1 MVKRKIRN
9 REDFVAGLEACIK
22 AKYDAKSKQ
31 AENEEG
37 NLITTDLY
45 ENILLRRQAEAKEKR
60 ANLQKNRAENCE
72 KVYEKISEQNGEK
85 LTREKILHSYDSL
98 AEEKRLI
105 QKEQHTAQ
113 INQKKLENW
122 REEVQKQLEMRKNQL
137 KKEQIESAKISNQI
151 IDLESRDRAKTEKEY
166 DDKRMKNLA
175 YKSELEEQIKLK
187 KEELE
192 RQKAIEDELDAEL
205 VKYESN
211 LAGNIKKE
219 EENLIDEF
227 NARIS
232 SIQNRK

>member
-72 KVYEKISEQNGEK
+72 KAILNSQHDQQHFNIIYKTKVYEKISEQNGEK

-166 DDKRMKNLA
+166 DNV
-175 YKSELEEQIKLK
+175 I
-187 KEELE
+187 
-192 RQKAIEDELDAEL
+192 
-205 VKYESN
+205 
-211 LAGNIKKE
+211 
-219 EENLIDEF
+219 
-227 NARIS
+227 
-232 SIQNRK
+232 

>member
-1 MVKRKIRN
+1 
-9 REDFVAGLEACIK
+9 
-22 AKYDAKSKQ
+22 
-31 AENEEG
+31 
-37 NLITTDLY
+37 
-45 ENILLRRQAEAKEKR
+45 
-60 ANLQKNRAENCE
+60 
-72 KVYEKISEQNGEK
+72 
-85 LTREKILHSYDSL
+85 L

-113 INQKKLENW
+113 INQKKVENW

-137 KKEQIESAKISNQI
+137 KKEQIESSKISNQI

-166 DDKRMKNLA
+166 DEIRMKNLA

-192 RQKAIEDELDAEL
+192 RQKAIQRELDAEI
-205 VKYESN
+205 VKYESS
-211 LAGNIKKE
+211 LAGKIKKE
-219 EENLIDEF
+219 KKILIDEF